1 MSPLEFQSLLEAAVL
16 TAWVSVS
23 AIALGVPLGLV
34 LALIRWQQVP
44 VLSRVIA
51 VYVSLVRAT
60 PAITLALLLFFA
72 LPTVGI
78 NIGTTA
84 AAILTLLVN
93 TSAFN
98 CEIWRAALIDF
109 PNDQVLASRAFGMPP
124 RLVFRRIIFPQI
136 LRTSLPA
143 LVSEMTLLIKASPAI
158 AVIGIVD
165 LTRAAGRIGANTY
178 DPLLPF
184 IVATFLY
191 MLIVLVFVAAQR
203 IAERY
208 ARKRVAAT

>member
-23 AIALGVPLGLV
+23 AITLGLPLGLV

-51 VYVSLVRAT
+51 IYVSLIRAT

-109 PNDQVLASRAFGMPP
+109 PNDQVQASRAFGMTP

>member
-51 VYVSLVRAT
+51 VYVSLIRAT

-109 PNDQVLASRAFGMPP
+109 PNDQVLASRAFGMTP

>member
-23 AIALGVPLGLV
+23 AITLGLPLGLV

-51 VYVSLVRAT
+51 VYVSLIRAT

-109 PNDQVLASRAFGMPP
+109 PNDQVLASRAFGMTP

>member
-23 AIALGVPLGLV
+23 AITLGLPLGLV

-51 VYVSLVRAT
+51 IYVSLIRAT

-109 PNDQVLASRAFGMPP
+109 PNDQVLASRAFGMTP